1 MNELINDPVF
11 VHTWYHHAYHYIFEI
26 IILASET
33 KQLYQ
38 HRYNIMMTLC
48 LCRTQISS
56 DLIYMNEFINDPVFV
71 HTWYHHA
78 YHYTCEIIILA
89 SETKQLYQH

>member
-11 VHTWYHHAYHYIFEI
+11 VHTWYHHAYHYTCEI

-56 DLIYMNEFINDPVFV
+56 DLI
-71 HTWYHHA
+71 
-78 YHYTCEIIILA
+78 
-89 SETKQLYQH
+89 